1 MWVAHT
7 PGTCKVQ
14 NGQGS
19 ASTSSVNTAQAG
31 LTQKEKKKQKKELT
45 ALFTDNTL
53 EPAALAAKVSEL
65 VNN

>member
-1 MWVAHT
+1 MWVVHT
-7 PGTCKVQ
+7 PNTCKVQ

-19 ASTSSVNTAQAG
+19 ASASGANTAQAG

>member
-1 MWVAHT
+1 MWVVHP
-7 PGTCKVQ
+7 PGTCKQ
-14 NGQGS
+14 LGGQGS
-19 ASTSSVNTAQAG
+19 ASTSSANTAQAG